1 MPGSLKGLF
10 KVFLQTLII
19 SMIMIGNQH
28 KIKNIDPWGY
38 CSVAPLRLEEYFL
51 YSVLFLGILFFF
63 LSSSFFGII

>member
-28 KIKNIDPWGY
+28 KIKNIDPWLY
-38 CSVAPLRLEEYFL
+38 CSVAPLRLEEYLNTPYCFL
-51 YSVLFLGILFFF
+51 EFFFF
-63 LSSSFFGII
+63 LSVVHFLA

>member
-19 SMIMIGNQH
+19 SMMIGNQH
-28 KIKNIDPWGY
+28 KIKNIDPWLY
-38 CSVAPLRLEEYFL
+38 CSVAPLRLEEYFYTL
-51 YSVLFLGILFFF
+51 YCFLEFFFFF